1 MRRRDLLFAGLLAP
15 LAAHTSAMHAA
26 AVLRLGL
33 DDAVTRAIAT
43 HSPLPPE
50 QRRFTHAGLLVRTAT
65 REFVIHATPDAGVV
79 AQDWGEFCGHSRDTA
94 LFAAPP
100 GEAARVVARC
110 AAWLGKPFSRRLL
123 WSAPGET
130 YCTRLLAEAI
140 APEYPWPRMRVLF
153 YPDPVLHPDALAE
166 TLPQLGWQ
174 PA

>member
-1 MRRRDLLFAGLLAP
+1 MRRRNLLLAGLLAP
-15 LAAHTSAMHAA
+15 LAARASTARVFAA
-26 AVLRLGL
+26 LRLGL
-33 DDAVTRAIAT
+33 DDAVTRAIAA

-50 QRRFTHAGLLVRTAT
+50 QRRFTHAGLLVRTAK

-79 AQDWGEFCGHSRDTA
+79 AQDWGEFCEHSRDTA

-123 WSAPGET
+123 WSAPDET

-153 YPDPVLHPDALAE
+153 YPDPVLHPDALAKA
-166 TLPQLGWQ
+166 LPQLGWQ